1 MTHWSGDEAGRAML
15 KYGMIAAAL
24 LLPLA
29 ADAAAPEETLSAPGL
44 SQPVEILKD
53 RWGISHI
60 YAQNEQ
66 DLFFAQGYNAA
77 RDRLFQL
84 EVWRRQ
90 ATGTLAEVLGPRE
103 LKRDIA
109 NRLFLYRG
117 DLTQELNWYHPH
129 GAAIAE
135 AFVRGINAYIDQ
147 TAKNPA
153 LLSPEFKM
161 LGIKPGKW
169 TPAVVISRFN
179 GLRGNLDEEMNT
191 ALAVRDIG
199 ADAVKD
205 LHYYQ
210 PADPDLRIDPAID
223 AKLLSK
229 DILELYDIHRSELEF
244 TPDELLPEYRRVSG
258 AIPQRRSYAPTAQ
271 EMSDRRADMG
281 SNNWVVSGRLTQSG
295 WPILAGDPHRI
306 QEIPS
311 LRYWVHL
318 NAPGWNVIG
327 SGEPA
332 IPGVAH
338 GHNDFGA
345 FAFTIYGADTEDLY
359 VYDTNPAGQYKY
371 GSGWESTKVINET
384 IPVKG
389 GKPVSVSLK
398 FTRHGPVI
406 FEDKAHH
413 KAYALRAA
421 WLEQGGAPYL
431 GNLRL
436 DQARNWQEFEE
447 ATAKAR
453 MPALNFVWADK
464 DRNIGY
470 QAAVV
475 APRRMNFSGLVPV
488 PGDGRY
494 EWQGFLPIPDLPH
507 VENPDKGFYNTS
519 NDYQVPPGYT
529 HMEAIH
535 RTWTDPY
542 RGQEVAE
549 ALGSGRKFTVADMVQ
564 LQNSDLSIPARSI
577 VPLLKDLP
585 MGEAAAGR
593 AAQRLLHWNFVLD
606 RDSVEAGIY
615 EMFQRRLVA
624 NFQAMLPA
632 VARNIVANPPMVR
645 MIALLTAPDGRFG
658 ADPAAGRNALLV
670 KSMGEAVAELNRR
683 FGPDME
689 NWKLGAYHY
698 AKILHHMTAALR
710 PDLEARFDVGPLPR
724 GGDAYTITATGG
736 ADNQNAGGAFK
747 IVSDLEDWDNSVG
760 LNNPGQSGNVDDPHY
775 RDLFEYWAR
784 GKYFPIFFSRPKVES
799 VAEKKFT
806 LSPLAF
812 H

>member
-1 MTHWSGDEAGRAML
+1 MIR
-15 KYGMIAAAL
+15 YGIIAAAM

-29 ADAAAPEETLSAPGL
+29 ADAAPPEEKLAVPGL
-44 SQPVEILKD
+44 SQPVEIFKD

-60 YAQNEQ
+60 YAQNEE

-90 ATGTLAEVLGPRE
+90 ATGTLAEILGPRE

-109 NRLFLYRG
+109 NRLFTYRG

-129 GAAIAE
+129 GAAIVQ

-147 TAKNPA
+147 TGKDPS
-153 LLSPEFKM
+153 LLSPEFRM
-161 LGIKPGKW
+161 LGIQPGHW
-169 TPAVVISRFN
+169 TPAIVISRHN
-179 GLRGNLDEEMNT
+179 GLRANLDEEMNT
-191 ALAVRDIG
+191 ALAVRAIG

-205 LHYYQ
+205 LEHYQ

-223 AKLLSK
+223 ASLLSK
-229 DILELYDIHRSELEF
+229 GILELYDIHRSELEF
-244 TPDELLPEYRRVSG
+244 TPDELLPEYRATRG
-258 AIPQRRSYAPTAQ
+258 AVPERRSYAPTAE
-271 EMSDRRADMG
+271 EMNARRADMG

-295 WPILAGDPHRI
+295 WPILVGDPHRI

-327 SGEPA
+327 AGEPA

-338 GHNDFGA
+338 GHNDSAA

-359 VYDTNPAGQYKY
+359 VYDTNPADASRYKY
-371 GSGWESTKVINET
+371 GGGWESMKVIRET

-389 GKPVSVSLK
+389 GPAVPVELK
-398 FTRHGPVI
+398 FTRHGPVL
-406 FEDKAHH
+406 FEDKTHH

-431 GNLRL
+431 GNLRI
-436 DQARNWQEFEE
+436 DQAHNWQEFQE
-447 ATAKAR
+447 AVSKAR
-453 MPALNFVWADK
+453 MPALNFVWAD
-464 DRNIGY
+464 RNRDIGY

-494 EWQGFLPIPDLPH
+494 EWQGFLPIADLPH
-507 VENPDKGFYNTS
+507 AFNPEKGFYNTS
-519 NDYQVPPGYT
+519 NEYQVPPGYT
-529 HMEAIH
+529 HWEAIH
-535 RTWTDPY
+535 RTWTDPF
-542 RGQEVAE
+542 RGQAVAE
-549 ALGSGRKFTVADMVQ
+549 TLASGRKFTVADMVQ

-577 VPLLKDLP
+577 VPLLKDLDFHDP
-585 MGEAAAGR
+585 AVGR
-593 AAQRLLHWNFVLD
+593 AAQRLLHWNDVLD

-615 EMFQRRLVA
+615 EMFQRRVMA
-624 NFQAMLPA
+624 NLQAVVVPA
-632 VARNIVANPPMVR
+632 SVRPVLGNPPMVR
-645 MIALLTAPDGRFG
+645 IIAFLTAPDGRFG
-658 ADPAAGRNALLV
+658 ADPVAGRNALLV
-670 KSMGEAVAELNRR
+670 KSLSEAVAELTRR
-683 FGPDME
+683 LGPDME
-689 NWKLGAYHY
+689 KWTLGSYHY

-760 LNNPGQSGNVDDPHY
+760 LNNPGQSGQVDDPHY

-784 GKYFPIFFSRPKVES
+784 GKYFPVFFSRPKIES
-799 VAEKKFT
+799 VTERKLV
-806 LSPLAF
+806 LSP